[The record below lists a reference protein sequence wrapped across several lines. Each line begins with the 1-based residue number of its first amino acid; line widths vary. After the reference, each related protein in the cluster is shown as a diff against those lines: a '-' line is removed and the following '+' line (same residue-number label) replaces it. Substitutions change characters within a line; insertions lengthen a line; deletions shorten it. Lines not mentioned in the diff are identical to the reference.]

1 MNAHVVFI
9 VNKLQKEES
18 CMLVQSFNPF
28 DNLLLSSIVAAI
40 PIILFLLC
48 LTVFKM
54 KGIYAAITTL
64 VVTLLIAIPFFKLP
78 GGIATGAVVEGFYQ
92 GIIPIGY
99 IVMMAVLLYKITQE
113 SGQFQTIQDSI
124 TSISQDQRIQLL
136 LIGFSFN
143 AFLEGAA
150 GFGVPI
156 AICALLL
163 TQLGFRP
170 LQAAMLCL
178 VANAA
183 SGAFGAIG
191 IPVGIVDTLHLP
203 GHVTAMGVSQTSTL
217 TLAIINFFIP
227 FLLIAIID
235 GFKGIKETLPAI
247 LVVSITYTVLQGLL
261 TVFNGP
267 ELADIVPPLASMGAL
282 ALFSRKFQPKNIFR
296 VQKDVK
302 PEPTKH
308 LTAKQVLYAWSPF
321 IILTVIVMVWSSPS
335 FKGLFLPKGKLSSL
349 VLNFSLPGTFSDIAH
364 KPIMLSFNFI
374 GQTGTAIL
382 ITILITVLMAKKVSF
397 GDAGRLFGVTFK
409 ELWLPILTICF
420 ILAISKITSYGGL
433 SSAMGQGIAKA
444 GNVFPVLSPILG
456 WIGVFMTGS
465 VVNNNS
471 LFAPIQAS
479 VAQQI
484 GTSGSLLVASNTVGG
499 VAAKLISPQ
508 SIAIATAAVK
518 QVGKESDLLKMTLK
532 YSIGLLIFVCIW
544 TFILSL
550 IF

>member
-1 MNAHVVFI
+1 
-9 VNKLQKEES
+9 
-18 CMLVQSFNPF
+18 MLVESFNPF
-28 DNLLLSSIVAAI
+28 GNLLLSSLIAAI

-78 GGIATGAVVEGFYQ
+78 VGIASGAVVEGFFQ
-92 GIIPIGY
+92 GIFPIGY
-99 IVMMAVLLYKITQE
+99 IVIMAVLLYKITLK
-113 SGQFQTIQDSI
+113 SGQFATIQDSI

-163 TQLGFRP
+163 AQLGFRP

-191 IPVGIVDTLHLP
+191 IPVGVVDTLNLP
-203 GHVTAMGVSQTSTL
+203 GHVEAMGVSQTSTL

-227 FLLIAIID
+227 FLLIFIVD
-235 GFKGIKETLPAI
+235 GFKGIKETLPSI
-247 LVVSITYTVLQGLL
+247 LVVSVTYTVLQGLL

-267 ELADIVPPLASMGAL
+267 ELADIIPSLASMLAL
-282 ALFSRKFQPKNIFR
+282 ALFSKKFQPKNIFR

-302 PEPTKH
+302 PEAPKK
-308 LTAKQVLYAWSPF
+308 LKGKEVLFAWSPF
-321 IILTVIVMVWSSPS
+321 IILTVIVMIWSAPS
-335 FKGLFLPKGKLSSL
+335 FKALFAPKGKLSAL
-349 VLNFSLPGTFSDIAH
+349 VANFDLPGTFSNISH
-364 KPIMLSFNFI
+364 KPITLSLNLI

-382 ITILITVLMAKKVSF
+382 ITIIITVLMAKKVNF
-397 GDAGRLFGVTFK
+397 GDAGRLFVEAFK
-409 ELWLPILTICF
+409 ELWLPIITICF
-420 ILAISKITSYGGL
+420 ILAISIITTYGGL
-433 SSAMGQGIAKA
+433 SNAMGQGISKA
-444 GNVFPVLSPILG
+444 GSVFPILSPILG

-484 GTSGSLLVASNTVGG
+484 GTSGSLLVASNTAGG

-518 QVGKESDLLKMTLK
+518 EVGKESELLKMTLR
-532 YSIGLLIFVCIW
+532 YSIGLLVFICIW
-544 TFILSL
+544 TFILSFIL
-550 IF
+550 

>member
-1 MNAHVVFI
+1 
-9 VNKLQKEES
+9 
-18 CMLVQSFNPF
+18 MLVQTFNPF
-28 DNLLLSSIVAAI
+28 GNLILSSLVAAI

-78 GGIATGAVVEGFYQ
+78 VGIASGAVVEGFFQ
-92 GIIPIGY
+92 GVIPIGY
-99 IVMMAVLLYKITQE
+99 IVMMAVLLYKITLE
-113 SGQFQTIQDSI
+113 SGQFSTIQDSI

-163 TQLGFRP
+163 SQLGFKP

-191 IPVGIVDTLHLP
+191 IPVGVVDTLHLP
-203 GHVTAMGVSQTSTL
+203 GNVTAMDVSQTATL

-227 FLLIAIID
+227 FLLIFIID
-235 GFKGIKETLPAI
+235 GFKGIKETLPSI
-247 LVVSITYTVLQGLL
+247 LVVSVTYTVLQALL

-267 ELADIVPPLASMGAL
+267 ELADIIPPLASMLAL
-282 ALFSRKFQPKNIFR
+282 ALFSKKFQPKHIFR
-296 VQKDVK
+296 IQQDVE
-302 PEPTKH
+302 PEPVKH
-308 LTAKQVLYAWSPF
+308 HKGKEILYAWSPF
-321 IILTVIVMVWSSPS
+321 VILTIIVMIWSSPS

-349 VLNFSLPGTFSDIAH
+349 VFNFNLPGTFSDIAH
-364 KPIMLSFNFI
+364 KPIVLSLNII

-382 ITILITVLMAKKVSF
+382 LTIVITILMSKKVNF

-409 ELWLPILTICF
+409 ELWLPVLTICF
-420 ILAISKITSYGGL
+420 ILAISKITTYGGL
-433 SSAMGQGIAKA
+433 SSAMGQGISKA
-444 GNVFPVLSPILG
+444 GNVFPILSPILG

-518 QVGKESDLLKMTLK
+518 EVGKESELLKMTLR
-532 YSIGLLIFVCIW
+532 YSIGLLVFVCLW
-544 TFILSL
+544 AFILSL
-550 IF
+550 LL

>member
-1 MNAHVVFI
+1 
-9 VNKLQKEES
+9 
-18 CMLVQSFNPF
+18 MLVNSFNPF
-28 DNLLLSSIVAAI
+28 DNLVLSSIIAAV

-78 GGIATGAVVEGFYQ
+78 VGIVSGAVVEGFFQ

-99 IVMMAVLLYKITQE
+99 IVMMAVLLYKITLE
-113 SGQFQTIQDSI
+113 SGQFSTIQDSI

-163 TQLGFRP
+163 AQLGFKP

-203 GHVTAMGVSQTSTL
+203 GGVTAMGVSQTSVFTL
-217 TLAIINFFIP
+217 VIINFFIP
-227 FLLIAIID
+227 FLLIFIID
-235 GFKGIKETLPAI
+235 GFKGIKETLPSI
-247 LVVSITYTVLQGLL
+247 LVVSITYTVLQALL

-267 ELADIVPPLASMGAL
+267 ELADIIPPLASMLAL
-282 ALFSRKFQPKNIFR
+282 ALFSRKFQPKHTFR
-296 VQKDVK
+296 IQKDVE
-302 PEPTKH
+302 PEPVKH
-308 LTAKQVLYAWSPF
+308 HSAKSIFYAWSPF
-321 IILTVIVMVWSSPS
+321 VILTVIVMIWSAPS
-335 FKGLFLPKGKLSSL
+335 FKNLFLPNGKLSGL
-349 VLNFSLPGTFSDIAH
+349 VFNFNLPGTFSEVAH
-364 KPIMLSFNFI
+364 KPITLSLNLI

-382 ITILITVLMAKKVSF
+382 ITIIITVLMSKKVGF

-420 ILAISKITSYGGL
+420 ILAISKITTYGGL

-444 GNVFPVLSPILG
+444 GNVFPLLSPILG

-518 QVGKESDLLKMTLK
+518 EVGKESELLKMTLR
-532 YSIGLLIFVCIW
+532 YSIGLLIFICIW
-544 TFILSL
+544 TFILSVL
-550 IF
+550 L

>member
-1 MNAHVVFI
+1 
-9 VNKLQKEES
+9 
-18 CMLVQSFNPF
+18 
-28 DNLLLSSIVAAI
+28 
-40 PIILFLLC
+40 
-48 LTVFKM
+48 M

-78 GGIATGAVVEGFYQ
+78 VGIASGAVVEGFFQ
-92 GIIPIGY
+92 GIFPIGY
-99 IVMMAVLLYKITQE
+99 IVIMAVLLYKITLK
-113 SGQFQTIQDSI
+113 SGQFATIQDSI

-163 TQLGFRP
+163 AQLGFIP
-170 LQAAMLCL
+170 LQAA
-178 VANAA
+178 N
-183 SGAFGAIG
+183 
-191 IPVGIVDTLHLP
+191 LP
-203 GHVTAMGVSQTSTL
+203 GHVEAMGVSQTSTL

-227 FLLIAIID
+227 FLLIFIVD
-235 GFKGIKETLPAI
+235 GFKGIKETLPSI
-247 LVVSITYTVLQGLL
+247 LVVSVTYTVLQGLL

-267 ELADIVPPLASMGAL
+267 ELADIIPSLASMLAL
-282 ALFSRKFQPKNIFR
+282 ALFSKKFQPKNIFR

-302 PEPTKH
+302 PEAPKK
-308 LTAKQVLYAWSPF
+308 LKGKEVLFAWSPF
-321 IILTVIVMVWSSPS
+321 IILTVIVMIWSAPS
-335 FKGLFLPKGKLSSL
+335 FKALFAPKGKLSAL
-349 VLNFSLPGTFSDIAH
+349 VANFDLPGTFSNISH
-364 KPIMLSFNFI
+364 KPITLSLNLI

-382 ITILITVLMAKKVSF
+382 ITIIITVLMAKKVNF
-397 GDAGRLFGVTFK
+397 GDAGRLFVEAFK
-409 ELWLPILTICF
+409 ELWLPIITICF
-420 ILAISKITSYGGL
+420 ILAISKITTYGGL
-433 SSAMGQGIAKA
+433 SNAMGQGISKA
-444 GNVFPVLSPILG
+444 GSVFPILSPILG

-484 GTSGSLLVASNTVGG
+484 GTSGSLLVASNTAGG

-518 QVGKESDLLKMTLK
+518 EVGKESELLKMTLR
-532 YSIGLLIFVCIW
+532 YSIGLLVFICIW
-544 TFILSL
+544 TFILSFIL
-550 IF
+550 